1 MRVLIAD
8 DDPVGLRG
16 LHGLMRS
23 WGYDVQIAGDG
34 TAALTALA
42 AVDAPRLALI
52 DWEMPGVQGP
62 EVCRRVRDWH
72 AADSPYLIL
81 LTARS
86 SRSDMIAGL
95 DAGADDYLVKPF
107 DPGELRARVHAGAR
121 IVELQSGLA
130 EKVTQLESALS
141 KVRRLTGL
149 LPICAYCKAIRD
161 DSDYWHR
168 VEEYVSEHADVQ
180 FSHGICPNCLEH
192 AMKAARLVGQDHH
205 N

>member
-8 DDPVGLRG
+8 DDPVSLRG
-16 LHGLMRS
+16 LLGLLQS
-23 WGYDVQIAGDG
+23 WGYEVLVADNGID
-34 TAALTALA
+34 ALSVLA
-42 AVDAPRLALI
+42 APGGPKLALI
-52 DWEMPGVQGP
+52 DWEMPGVSGP
-62 EVCRRVRDWH
+62 DVCRRVRDWH
-72 AADSPYLIL
+72 STDSPYLIL
-81 LTARS
+81 LTSRS
-86 SRSDMIAGL
+86 SRSDVVAGL

-121 IVELQSGLA
+121 IMELQSGLA
-130 EKVTQLESALS
+130 EKINQLESALS
-141 KVRRLTGL
+141 KVRRLSGL

-192 AMKAARLVGQDHH
+192 AMKAARHVGHEHH
-205 N
+205 G

>member
-8 DDPVGLRG
+8 DDPVSLRG
-16 LHGLMRS
+16 LHGLMQS
-23 WGYDVQIAGDG
+23 WGYEVATTDSG
-34 TAALTALA
+34 TAALSALA
-42 AVDAPRLALI
+42 APDAPRLALI
-52 DWEMPGVQGP
+52 DWEMPGLHGP
-62 EVCRRVRDWH
+62 DVCRKVREWH
-72 AADSPYLIL
+72 SADSPYLIL
-81 LTARS
+81 LTSRSARS
-86 SRSDMIAGL
+86 DVITGL

-107 DPGELRARVHAGAR
+107 DPGELRARVQAGAR
-121 IVELQSGLA
+121 IVELQVGLA
-130 EKVTQLESALS
+130 DKVTLLEAALG

-192 AMKAARLVGQDHH
+192 AMKVARLVGEHRS
-205 N
+205 

>member
-8 DDPVGLRG
+8 DDPVSLHGLRG
-16 LHGLMRS
+16 LMQS
-23 WGYDVQIAGDG
+23 WGYDVATAASG

-42 AVDAPRLALI
+42 APDPPRLALI
-52 DWEMPGVQGP
+52 DWEMPGLHGP
-62 EVCRRVRDWH
+62 DVCRNVRGWH
-72 AADSPYLIL
+72 SADSPYLIL
-81 LTARS
+81 LTSRS
-86 SRSDMIAGL
+86 SRTDVITGL

-107 DPGELRARVHAGAR
+107 DPDELRARVHAGAR
-121 IVELQSGLA
+121 IVELQMGLA
-130 EKVTQLESALS
+130 DKVALLESALG

-192 AMKAARLVGQDHH
+192 ALKAARLVADHRS
-205 N
+205 

>member
-8 DDPVGLRG
+8 DDPVSLRG
-16 LHGLMRS
+16 LLGLLQS
-23 WGYDVQIAGDG
+23 WGYEVLVADNGID
-34 TAALTALA
+34 ALSVLA
-42 AVDAPRLALI
+42 APGAPRLALI
-52 DWEMPGVQGP
+52 DWEMPGVNGP
-62 EVCRRVRDWH
+62 DLCRRVRGWH
-72 AADSPYLIL
+72 STDSPYLIL
-81 LTARS
+81 LTSRS
-86 SRSDMIAGL
+86 SPGDVVAGL

-121 IVELQSGLA
+121 IMELQSGLA
-130 EKVTQLESALS
+130 EKIAQLETALS
-141 KVRRLTGL
+141 KVRRLSGL

-192 AMKAARLVGQDHH
+192 AMKAARHVGHEHH
-205 N
+205 G